1 MDAIR
6 NILLTPKNRKIS
18 VRNDQGLIVLSKLH
32 LCLPYRNHLKHF
44 LGKNDY
50 ISFKTF
56 VKKLR
61 KVHIRC
67 TKKTNASMWSRC
79 IHFFYVKLLIWI
91 FVRNSWP
98 TLIVPQK
105 RENSESIVFF
115 YGNTEIDMYPYR
127 KYVEYSIATK
137 GHWKGLKWNLN
148 FLFFHTLQ

>member
-18 VRNDQGLIVLSKLH
+18 VRADQGLIVLSKLH
-32 LCLPYRNHLKHF
+32 LCLPYRNHLKRF
-44 LGKNDY
+44 LGKNDH

-67 TKKTNASMWSRC
+67 TKKYQCFNVINMYS
-79 IHFFYVKLLIWI
+79 FFYVKLLIWI
-91 FVRNSWP
+91 FVRNSWS

-115 YGNTEIDMYPYR
+115 CGNTEIDMYPYR
-127 KYVEYSIATK
+127 KCVEYSIAK
-137 GHWKGLKWNLN
+137 KRGPRKD
-148 FLFFHTLQ
+148 

>member
-6 NILLTPKNRKIS
+6 NVLLTPKNRKIS
-18 VRNDQGLIVLSKLH
+18 VRTDQGLIVLSKLH

-44 LGKNDY
+44 LGKNDH

-67 TKKTNASMWSRC
+67 TKKYQCFNVINMYSF
-79 IHFFYVKLLIWI
+79 FFYVKLLIWI

-137 GHWKGLKWNLN
+137 GH
-148 FLFFHTLQ
+148 

>member
-1 MDAIR
+1 MDAMR

-18 VRNDQGLIVLSKLH
+18 VRTDQGLIVLSKLH
-32 LCLPYRNHLKHF
+32 LFLPYRNHLKHF
-44 LGKNDY
+44 LGKNDH

-67 TKKTNASMWSRC
+67 TKKKIPMLQC
-79 IHFFYVKLLIWI
+79 DQYVFIFFYVKLLMWI

-137 GHWKGLKWNLN
+137 GH
-148 FLFFHTLQ
+148 